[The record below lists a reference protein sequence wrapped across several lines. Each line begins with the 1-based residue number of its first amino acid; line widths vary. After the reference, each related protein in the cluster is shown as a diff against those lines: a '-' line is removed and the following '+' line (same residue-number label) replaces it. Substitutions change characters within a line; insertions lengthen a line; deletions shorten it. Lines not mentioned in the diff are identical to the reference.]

1 MGLMPTKAELQEA
14 EFQIVEAILFFA
26 SFNDGSLGERILALP
41 PRAFAQAA
49 DYMAIVGW
57 LDTGPPDFLNFSL

>member
-1 MGLMPTKAELQEA
+1 MATSTRVQEA
-14 EFQIVEAILFFA
+14 EFQLLEAVLFFA

-49 DYMAIVGW
+49 EYMAVLGW
-57 LDTGPPDFLNFSL
+57 LRPGRPDGF